1 MSSLQ
6 DLRKLLPSKKINN
19 HNLSLILCIYFS
31 PEPICLSTYTVYA
44 IFVSLCAVKREWER
58 ERRGVREKEKERGI
72 KRRQESLPNSVWQK
86 LCCLTICA
94 ESRLCTCSE

>member
-1 MSSLQ
+1 MIQSGMSSSQ

-44 IFVSLCAVKREWER
+44 IFVSLCAVKRGWER
-58 ERRGVREKEKERGI
+58 ERRGVREKERN
-72 KRRQESLPNSVWQK
+72 QASVRK
-86 LCCLTICA
+86 
-94 ESRLCTCSE
+94 SS